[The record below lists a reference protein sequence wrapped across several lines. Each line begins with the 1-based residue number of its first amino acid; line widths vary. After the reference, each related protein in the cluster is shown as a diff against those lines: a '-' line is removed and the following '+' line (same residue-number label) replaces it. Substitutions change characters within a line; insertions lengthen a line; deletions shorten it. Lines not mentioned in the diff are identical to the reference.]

1 MGSAP
6 TGRTSKY
13 QPRQLNFGVI
23 AMPENNIIQNTESQ
37 LTPPLQQR
45 GIAEVVL
52 TASFIIG
59 LITGLVA
66 IGLVEVLGLVVGS
79 INFVF
84 ALPLTLVTAL
94 IYRKTQLSA
103 RFELLML
110 ILVGGAGVLVG
121 DIISVNFIFSRVVL
135 P

>member
-1 MGSAP
+1 
-6 TGRTSKY
+6 
-13 QPRQLNFGVI
+13 VI